1 MNAPNPTRVIVGI
14 DGSEQALAAVRAAAA
29 EAHHRHEPLH
39 IVHAFIWPSLH
50 VNVGPV
56 ADDLPRTGL
65 RHHAEDILAEAVA
78 EAGKVAPQVPVTT
91 ALIDGS
97 ATPVLLEESHRASLL
112 VLGDRGMGGI
122 SSVIIGSVAVHAAAH
137 ARCAVLVIRGAEP
150 AIGPIVV
157 GVDGSE
163 AAGLA
168 VGFAFEECAHRGA
181 ELVPVLVWNDS
192 TSGAREWDAP
202 GRLAAAIEQ
211 AARRTL
217 SESLAGWRERYP
229 DVVVRPALVHGHPR
243 GALVEYS
250 KTAQLMVLGSRG
262 RDAFQGLLLGSVSQT
277 LLHNSACPVAVIPST
292 SFSHRLGG
300 GTSFPGQPSEN
311 VDQFINRPVNAVIS
325 LIPDRQRVEETL
337 DALRAAGTDVSDVVV
352 LHGPEGVRIL
362 DTDGTE
368 HGGRA
373 RFVRFFQ
380 NWGYDDAVLN
390 LYDEGLRKGESA
402 VMIPS
407 TQEDKAALA
416 RLLRQHQGH
425 AIHYFGVQSA
435 ESLSGP

>member
-1 MNAPNPTRVIVGI
+1 MNAPNTARVIVGI
-14 DGSEQALAAVRAAAA
+14 DGSEQALAAVRAAAV
-29 EAHHRHEPLH
+29 EAHHRNEPLH
-39 IVHAFIWPSLH
+39 IVHAFIWPYLH

-56 ADDLPRTGL
+56 ADDLPWTGL
-65 RHHAEDILAEAVA
+65 RHHAEDLLEEAAAEARKA
-78 EAGKVAPQVPVTT
+78 APRVPVTT
-91 ALIDGS
+91 ALIDGV

-112 VLGDRGMGGI
+112 VLGDRGLGGL

-137 ARCAVLVIRGAEP
+137 ARCPVLVIRGAEP
-150 AIGPIVV
+150 AAGPIVV

-168 VGFAFEECAHRGA
+168 VGFAFEECANRGA
-181 ELVPVLVWNDS
+181 EVVPVLAWTDS
-192 TSGAREWDAP
+192 TPVGAREWYPP
-202 GRLAAAIEQ
+202 GQLASAVEQ
-211 AARRTL
+211 AAGRTL
-217 SESLAGWRERYP
+217 SESLAGWREKYP
-229 DVVVRPALVHGHPR
+229 DVVVRPEVVHGNPR
-243 GALVEYS
+243 EALAERS
-250 KTAQLMVLGSRG
+250 KTAQLVVLGSRG

-277 LLHNSACPVAVIPST
+277 LLHHSACPVAVVPST
-292 SFSHRLGG
+292 SSPHR
-300 GTSFPGQPSEN
+300 PGEPSEN
-311 VDQFINRPVNAVIS
+311 VDEFIDRPVNAVTG
-325 LIPDRQRVEETL
+325 LVPDRQRVDEIL
-337 DALRAAGTDVSDVVV
+337 DALRAAGTDVSGVVV

-407 TQEDKAALA
+407 TREDKASLA